1 MGLSGAATSLG
12 PAKFRMTQANKDY
25 GICATYPR
33 LLVVPAAT
41 SDDDLRKVAVFRSKG
56 RLPAV
61 VYRSALPPTIPMIAH
76 DDRCV
81 CTSYACGCS
90 HCPPQAPQ

>member
-12 PAKFRMTQANKDY
+12 PAKYRMTQANKDY
-25 GICATYPR
+25 GICPTYPR

-61 VYRSALPPTIPMIAH
+61 VYRSVPRPELPMIALI
-76 DDRCV
+76 DR
-81 CTSYACGCS
+81 TL
-90 HCPPQAPQ
+90 